1 MKFMKNCILSYL
13 KDKTRILVTHALQYI
28 SFADRIIYMNK
39 GEIKWVGSYD
49 EIKEQHFFI
58 EFYEKMKKNE

>member
-1 MKFMKNCILSYL
+1 
-13 KDKTRILVTHALQYI
+13 
-28 SFADRIIYMNK
+28 MNK

-58 EFYEKMKKNE
+58 EFYEKMKKNEIEKIQKRKN

>member
-1 MKFMKNCILSYL
+1 
-13 KDKTRILVTHALQYI
+13 
-28 SFADRIIYMNK
+28 MNK

>member
-28 SFADRIIYMNK
+28 SFVDRIIYMNK